1 MINKVQFEYNKNNNL
16 SNAEYI
22 SVKEF
27 IGKNA
32 YRPLKIDILNLKINN
47 FSKSKIS
54 KKKNGIITSFSA
66 NSHEGIFRDYNED
79 KINIIINIKKPN
91 NYIVN

>member
-16 SNAEYI
+16 SDSEYI

-54 KKKNGIITSFSA
+54 KKK
-66 NSHEGIFRDYNED
+66 
-79 KINIIINIKKPN
+79 KWN
-91 NYIVN
+91 NYFI